1 MFSALSIG
9 CTSRKI
15 PPDAI
20 NMPNIRKTHDQS
32 DFDNVPNAPKN
43 CRNPIPVKIIPK
55 KKQKNL
61 TMARGETRN
70 RQPRKILKNPCRP
83 VERLVSLFLYEN
95 SKLMIPL
102 NSIMAPMVI
111 TTDLRVNPG
120 RERKTTPTAMVRIP
134 LINAFTGDG
143 RKNIFMI

>member
-83 VERLVSLFLYEN
+83 VERLVSKGWEQKPLVNLSLAYIFSAAIGILMCVCVVFILGKFL
-95 SKLMIPL
+95 SK
-102 NSIMAPMVI
+102 
-111 TTDLRVNPG
+111 
-120 RERKTTPTAMVRIP
+120 K
-134 LINAFTGDG
+134 
-143 RKNIFMI
+143 